1 MSALTFLPPAP
12 PVPGPPVRVEYI
24 GFRNAAEHR
33 EFRLRAHGSDGWT
46 EFRFGIAFAA
56 FGAGR
61 VSLQDGPDVCYQK
74 LVQAIAAGEAA
85 SPDVI
90 TIDDVELAR
99 YRESRKR
106 VPKRRSW
113 APESAP
119 APPEPPPPPVRTP
132 SPRRIAK
139 EPVANGT
146 APGLEKG
153 QRVSHAIFGV
163 GVMTASSGAHT
174 SVCFDEGG
182 RKTFVTSMVE
192 LDVLSGPQTW
202 ETSPRGT
209 NRPCRI
215 LAPAIGLPEGEAK
228 DSA

>member
-1 MSALTFLPPAP
+1 
-12 PVPGPPVRVEYI
+12 VEYI
-24 GFRNAAEHR
+24 GFRNVAEHR
-33 EFRLRAHGSDGWT
+33 EFRLRAHGVDGWM
-46 EFRFGIAFAA
+46 EVRFGIAFAA

-74 LVQAIAAGEAA
+74 LVQAMVAGEAP

-90 TIDDVELAR
+90 AIDDVELAR
-99 YRESRKR
+99 YRESRTR

-113 APESAP
+113 ARESPAAP
-119 APPEPPPPPVRTP
+119 SVPPRPPARTP
-132 SPRRIAK
+132 SPRRLPQ
-139 EPVANGT
+139 EPVASDA

-163 GVMTASSGAHT
+163 GVTTAASDAHT

-182 RKTFVTSMVE
+182 RKTFVTSMLEV
-192 LDVLSGPQTW
+192 DVLSAPHTW

-209 NRPCRI
+209 NRPCPA
-215 LAPAIGLPEGEAK
+215 LTPAEAPDGVGDPT
-228 DSA
+228 